1 MKITFKSKGD
11 FSKTTKYL
19 KKMQKAFDR
28 GVFDKYGKKGVAALQ
43 MATPMDTGITA
54 ASWSYLVDTSNDNA
68 IHLEFYNDN
77 VNDHVN
83 IAIILQYGHGT
94 GTGGYV
100 EGVDYINPA
109 LVPIFESMVAEIWKE
124 VITV

>member
-1 MKITFKSKGD
+1 MKIKFKSIGD

-28 GVFDKYGKKGVAALQ
+28 GVFDKYGKKGVTALQ

-54 ASWSYLVDTSNDNA
+54 ASWSYVVNSSKDGEID
-68 IHLEFYNDN
+68 LEFYNDN
-77 VNDHVN
+77 VNDYVN
-83 IAIILQYGHGT
+83 IAIILQYGHAT

-109 LVPIFESMVAEIWKE
+109 LVPVFESMVADIWKE

>member
-1 MKITFKSKGD
+1 MKITVKSKGD

-19 KKMQKAFDR
+19 KKMQKALGR
-28 GVFDKYGKKGVAALQ
+28 GVFDKYGKKGVAELQ
-43 MATPMDTGITA
+43 MTTPIDTGMTA
-54 ASWSYLVDTSNDNA
+54 ASWSYVVNTSKDDG
-68 IHLEFYNDN
+68 IRLEFYNDN
-77 VNDHVN
+77 VHDYVN
-83 IAIILQYGHGT
+83 VAIILQYGHGT

-109 LVPIFESMVAEIWKE
+109 LVPVFESMVAEIWKE